1 MGHKVF
7 LSETPWPDYDP
18 SLLVN
23 ESIIIGVQVNGKNR
37 GQIELP
43 KDCDQILAESLG
55 LKLEGVIRAMAGKKV
70 KKIVYVAN
78 RILNVVV

>member
-1 MGHKVF
+1 MEELK
-7 LSETPWPDYDP
+7 ETRE
-18 SLLVN
+18 SF
-23 ESIIIGVQVNGKNR
+23 SIIIGVQVNGKNR

-70 KKIVYVAN
+70 KKIIYVAN
-78 RILNVVV
+78 RILNVVI